1 MSSAKRAA
9 SILSKLER
17 EDLRVLLAVELSM
30 AGFESVPVDRIV
42 KYANLNR
49 QEVEFRI
56 SRLNKQGLIYG
67 QEGPYVGYV
76 LNYTGYDCLAL
87 NALVKAE
94 VLEALGRS
102 LGVGKESDVH
112 EALTPDGNQVA
123 IKFQRLGRVS
133 FRDTRRKR
141 SYMME
146 GGRVNWLY
154 RSRLAAEREFEGL
167 RLAFEAGVSVP
178 KPIHNNRHVVVM
190 SYIDGYNLVEVD
202 NLNDPGG
209 FLDEVLFNVRLA
221 YKAGVIHADL
231 SEFNIVVQANGKVL
245 LIDWPQYITINH
257 PNAEMLLKRDIRI
270 VLKFFNGKFDVDRDF
285 EEALEFVMF

>member
-1 MSSAKRAA
+1 MSSAERAA
-9 SILSKLER
+9 SILSKLEP

-30 AGFESVPVDRIV
+30 AGFESVPLDRIV

-56 SRLNKQGLIYG
+56 SGLNRQGLLYG
-67 QEGPYVGYV
+67 QEGPYVGYI

-112 EALTPDGNQVA
+112 EALTPDGDQVA

-141 SYMME
+141 SYMVD

-167 RLAFEAGVSVP
+167 RLAFAAGVSVP
-178 KPIHNNRHVVVM
+178 EPLHNNRHVVVM
-190 SYIDGYNLVEVD
+190 SYIDGYNLVDVD
-202 NLNDPGG
+202 YLDDPEG
-209 FLDEVLFNVRLA
+209 FLEDVLTNVRLA

-231 SEFNIVVQANGKVL
+231 SEFNIVVQADGKVL
-245 LIDWPQYITINH
+245 VIDWPQYISKNH

-270 VLKFFNGKFDVDRDF
+270 VLKFFNGKFDVDRDL
-285 EEALEFVMF
+285 EEALEFVMM